1 MIYDV
6 IVVGG
11 GIAGL
16 MAAIEIKED
25 DPLIK
30 VGVITKGN
38 LFKSN
43 SSMASGGINAV
54 LDSSNQKEVVKHIE
68 DTLKGS
74 YGLGDRKAITYM
86 CDRASLI
93 ISKLIR
99 YGVEF
104 DRDEEGNIAQRSFGG
119 GSAKRT
125 CYVGD
130 KTGSAITQALIK
142 KAKSVGVDFVV
153 NNFVMNITKIN
164 NCVSG
169 VVSIRRFDS
178 SVMVY
183 PAKSVILAGGGYA
196 GIFRGFSTNAPDYTG
211 DNLALA
217 LRAGLD
223 LQDMEFV
230 QFHPTGFVKTSYLA
244 SEAARGEGGYLVNSD
259 GERFVDEL
267 GTRSVVSR
275 AIYEQIESGKE
286 VFIDLRHL
294 SKETIE
300 TKLPSLNKA
309 ALMQAGVDLSCELL
323 PIKPVAHYTMG
334 GIRANMTKTTIKG
347 LFVCGECAVNGVHGA
362 NRLGGNSLLDSA
374 VFGELAGENAKK
386 YIKKK
391 EFLPIDYNI
400 VVKDQKKVDNIFDSE
415 TTKNFNAMRVTLGKT
430 MFDFAGIQRDEK
442 SLIKA
447 FDYLRYLRRE
457 ANTLHCMDKSR
468 QNNVEL
474 IAILELQN
482 ALEVAEAMVLSAKK
496 RQETR
501 GAHHRS
507 DFKDTNE
514 KYAHSIFVNELKKSH
529 FKVWM
534 EEKNLLSKIRRVLIN
549 N

>member
-25 DPLIK
+25 SPLTK
-30 VGVITKGN
+30 VAVVTKGN

-74 YGLGDRKAITYM
+74 YGLGDRKAVTYM
-86 CDRASLI
+86 CDRASRI
-93 ISKLIR
+93 VSKLIN

-104 DRDEEGNIAQRSFGG
+104 DRDEEGSIAQRSFGG
-119 GSAKRT
+119 GSTKRT

-169 VVSIRRFDS
+169 VVAVRRFDS

-183 PAKSVILAGGGYA
+183 PAKAVILAGGGYA

-211 DNLALA
+211 DTLALA

-259 GERFVDEL
+259 GKRFVDEL
-267 GTRSVVSR
+267 ATRSIVSH
-275 AIYEQIESGKE
+275 AIYEQIEDGKE
-286 VFIDLRHL
+286 VFLDLRHL
-294 SKETIE
+294 QKKTIE

-309 ALMQAGVDLSCELL
+309 ALMQAGIDVSNELL

-334 GIRANMTKTTIKG
+334 GIKANMTKTVIKG
-347 LFVCGECAVNGVHGA
+347 LFACGECAVNGVHGA

-374 VFGELAGENAKK
+374 VFGELAGKNAKK

-391 EFLPIDYNI
+391 EFLPIDYNT

-430 MFDFAGIQRDEK
+430 MFELSGIQRDEQT
-442 SLIKA
+442 LTKA
-447 FDYLRYLRRE
+447 FDYLKYLRRE

-474 IAILELQN
+474 ISILELQN
-482 ALEVAEAMVLSAKK
+482 ALEIAEAMVLSAKK

-507 DFKDTNE
+507 DYKYTNE
-514 KYAHSIFVNELKKSH
+514 KYNKSIFVNELQKNH
-529 FKVWM
+529 FKVWL
-534 EEKNLLSKIRRVLIN
+534 EEQNILAKIRRLVTN
-549 N
+549 